1 MKVKEKMIG
10 GMTMAQELIYTS
22 CGYYLIP
29 DIRLSY
35 TSDKPL
41 GIRQDAQ
48 SLSGAKQ
55 PYVTR

>member
-1 MKVKEKMIG
+1 
-10 GMTMAQELIYTS
+10 MAQELIYTS
-22 CGYYLIP
+22 CGDYLIP

-41 GIRQDAQ
+41 KIRQDAQ

-55 PYVTR
+55 PYVAR